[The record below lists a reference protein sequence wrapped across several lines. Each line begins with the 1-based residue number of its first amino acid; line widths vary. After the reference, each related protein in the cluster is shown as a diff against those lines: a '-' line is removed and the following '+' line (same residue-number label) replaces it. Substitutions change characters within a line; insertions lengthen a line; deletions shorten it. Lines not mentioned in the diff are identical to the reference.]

1 MDNGLSLADAMAL
14 KDDNGMNGNCWI
26 WIIVLFLF
34 MWAVEIISIEE
45 VRKIVLRQ
53 KMCKINSTFQ
63 LLKDRIMKLYLL
75 LKNHSMKQ
83 EQL

>member
-34 MWAVEIISIEE
+34 M
-45 VRKIVLRQ
+45 
-53 KMCKINSTFQ
+53 
-63 LLKDRIMKLYLL
+63 
-75 LKNHSMKQ
+75 
-83 EQL
+83 